1 MQRRSLLD
9 GVCTA
14 LARVS
19 GTVTLSEID
28 GDSPAVA
35 ATVSVLDTLLSATTD
50 ELGTFSFDVPVGVVE
65 VNFDPPSG
73 LGGET
78 ARLSEPHGPV
88 STEDAVGNDVLSEA
102 LLFDGGEELTFF
114 NADLTEELTVIP
126 TGVKGVNR
134 CDLEDSGTVYPVVA
148 KFVTDV
154 DVVCTAP

>member
-1 MQRRSLLD
+1 
-9 GVCTA
+9 
-14 LARVS
+14 
-19 GTVTLSEID
+19 LSEID

-78 ARLSEPHGPV
+78 GTLSEPHGPV

-102 LLFDGGEELTFF
+102 LLFD
-114 NADLTEELTVIP
+114 
-126 TGVKGVNR
+126 
-134 CDLEDSGTVYPVVA
+134 CDVRNQAGRFSLG
-148 KFVTDV
+148 
-154 DVVCTAP
+154 

>member
-1 MQRRSLLD
+1 
-9 GVCTA
+9 
-14 LARVS
+14 
-19 GTVTLSEID
+19 LSEID

-78 ARLSEPHGPV
+78 ATLSEPHGPV

-114 NADLTEELTVIP
+114 NANLTEELIVIP
-126 TGVKGVNR
+126 KGVNGVNR
-134 CDLEDSGTVYPVVA
+134 CDLEDPGTVYPVVA